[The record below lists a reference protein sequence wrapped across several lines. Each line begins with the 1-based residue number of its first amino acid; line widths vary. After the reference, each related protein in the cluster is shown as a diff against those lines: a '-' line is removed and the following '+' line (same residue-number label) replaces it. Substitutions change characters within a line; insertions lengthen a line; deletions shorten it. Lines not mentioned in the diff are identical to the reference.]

1 MGNKLKDYRKAIDA
15 KYMMLFLDPS
25 YYKETDIPTNHF
37 EKDSYVLF
45 TQLKDNVYDVP
56 LEEVKKDEFIDRPAG
71 WQKKRSLYYL
81 FQSIVRRKTMDLW

>member
-1 MGNKLKDYRKAIDA
+1 
-15 KYMMLFLDPS
+15 MMLFLDPS

-56 LEEVKKDEFIDRPAG
+56 LEEVKKDEFIDKICWMAEI
-71 WQKKRSLYYL
+71 SL
-81 FQSIVRRKTMDLW
+81 Q